1 MQHARDPRETI
12 TPESFAIDPQL
23 LGLPLARPLR
33 RAAAMAVDLLL
44 IAVLVNAGGGLLF
57 GVAAAWVF
65 LRVSGRAAGGG
76 LLRRG
81 WRLTFRSAAAVALFV
96 VGISAWGS
104 WRQPEPPRAERSA
117 SERVGAEAEAG
128 EWRRGR
134 SAQAGGPSADSLL
147 RLYGAAFAAGD
158 SGALD
163 SLAPGLQRSF
173 VADTVAALQARWERV
188 RRENRRLRSD
198 LEEAREDR
206 GILSFMRASA
216 DDLGLTFGWA
226 GLYFTAFLALWG
238 GQTPGKRAMRI
249 RVVRLDGKPMTWWAS
264 FERFGGYAASL
275 VTGLLGFVQILWDR
289 NRQGMHDKITET
301 VVVLL

>member
-1 MQHARDPRETI
+1 MRGSPSSPRTMHYAGDPRETI

-33 RAAAMAVDLLL
+33 RAAAMAIDLVLV
-44 IAVLVNAGGGLLF
+44 AVLVNAGGGLLF

-76 LLRRG
+76 
-81 WRLTFRSAAAVALFV
+81 AAVALFV